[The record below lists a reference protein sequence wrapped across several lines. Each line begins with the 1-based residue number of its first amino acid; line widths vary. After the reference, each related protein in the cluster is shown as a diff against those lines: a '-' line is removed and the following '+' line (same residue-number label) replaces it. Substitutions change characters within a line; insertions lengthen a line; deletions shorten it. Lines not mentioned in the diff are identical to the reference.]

1 MPTKPQVFPGFA
13 TLTYVLRHC
22 CFNTERPCQ
31 RDRCLHSTCS
41 STGPS
46 RWTIVRFQSQSG
58 SWKVFGNTERPSHRD
73 RCQCSTCSS
82 TGHSRWTQ
90 IYVSGRSLATLN
102 VPARK
107 IGVCTEFAATLD
119 IQGGQLFA
127 FIDTKEW
134 KVFANRERSV
144 ATLQHCN
151 TKSVYTTLSSTN
163 QH

>member
-1 MPTKPQVFPGFA
+1 MPTKPQVFSGLA

-73 RCQCSTCSS
+73 RCLCSTCAQQHWAFKVDPNIRKWKVFGNTERPCQKDRCLHRICSN
-82 TGHSRWTQ
+82 TRHSRWT
-90 IYVSGRSLATLN
+90 
-102 VPARK
+102 
-107 IGVCTEFAATLD
+107 
-119 IQGGQLFA
+119 
-127 FIDTKEW
+127 
-134 KVFANRERSV
+134 SV
-144 ATLQHCN
+144 RFH
-151 TKSVYTTLSSTN
+151 
-163 QH
+163 